1 MQIKQIEVGYLK
13 TNCYILIKNN
23 KCIIIDPGDE
33 SEKIIKTIGSIKPI
47 AIIITH
53 DHFDHVGAKDKLK
66 EYYNIPSYD
75 MTSLEEKH
83 YIIEEFE
90 FEIIYTKGHA
100 DTCIT
105 IYFEK
110 EKIMF
115 TGDFLF
121 KDNIGR
127 TDLKTSNQYEMEKSL
142 SKIKKY
148 PNDVIIY
155 PGHGQITNLGYEK
168 ENNYYLKK
176 VI

>member
-1 MQIKQIEVGYLK
+1 
-13 TNCYILIKNN
+13 
-23 KCIIIDPGDE
+23 
-33 SEKIIKTIGSIKPI
+33 
-47 AIIITH
+47 
-53 DHFDHVGAKDKLK
+53 
-66 EYYNIPSYD
+66 